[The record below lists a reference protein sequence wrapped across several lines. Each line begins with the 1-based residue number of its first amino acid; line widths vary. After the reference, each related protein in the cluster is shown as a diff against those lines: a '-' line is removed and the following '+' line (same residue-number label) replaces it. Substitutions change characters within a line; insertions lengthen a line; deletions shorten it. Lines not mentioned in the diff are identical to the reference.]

1 MKQNPQYFDAS
12 DYPENNR
19 FGLALLNKKVIG
31 LMKDECAGRVMTA
44 FVGLRSKMYS
54 AQVKGKDVL
63 KKCKGIRACVVKK
76 AITFDDYKTRVDH
89 KTVIYRT
96 QRGFQSR
103 KHILSTIQQT
113 KLALSPFDD
122 KRFLDPNNP
131 YETLPWGHENIPY
144 GLDIEME
151 EDRAR
156 DEALLNVMTGL
167 SAEEEEDVEM
177 L

>member
-1 MKQNPQYFDAS
+1 
-12 DYPENNR
+12 
-19 FGLALLNKKVIG
+19 
-31 LMKDECAGRVMTA
+31 MKDECAGKVVTE

-54 AQVKGKDVL
+54 ARVEGKDVP
-63 KKCKGIRACVVKK
+63 KKCKGIRACVHKN
-76 AITFDDYKTRVDH
+76 AITFGDYKTCVDQ
-89 KTVIYRT
+89 KTVVYRT

-131 YETLPWGHENIPY
+131 YKTLPWEHKCIRY

-151 EDRAR
+151 ENRAR

-167 SAEEEEDVEM
+167 SAEEEDVEM
-177 L
+177 M